1 MDFSERAKKNLFEI
15 DFESEIK
22 NERINYKYQLRKKHN
37 QKKLMEI
44 RKKRILLLNQNSDKN
59 NESNSEKTLL
69 SKSDISGNM
78 PLLNKISKE
87 NINIILECL
96 NSDNFENIKWVIYS
110 LRTFFQKYDPEL
122 DEYLILF
129 ENKIYLYF
137 ENLLKKYEN
146 TIYILNEILFII
158 SNLFSYDEIINKY
171 PENYFL
177 FFLNDFY
184 LSFYQKCFVLG
195 EEVLIVSVFITLEN
209 ILAGKNKLIKTI
221 FKEKEFI
228 FSILD
233 IINENKMNLD
243 VLIHFLKF
251 FKMIIIE
258 IKDEYIKEKHLFYLI
273 FDRIYSIYKL
283 CDKKDLNIIKEI
295 FLIIIYAFECKYQ
308 NKNSDENYIIMHYLF
323 KEREL
328 EENQAKNIKFVHYI
342 LSSLYNNPNFYLI
355 NDEILDVSL
364 ILLDNITYNCIL
376 YEINEIITCGSYK
389 FFEILNNYFKYKIKN
404 NILNNLNE
412 SNLIIKLLK
421 ISNNIIDF
429 DFQLA
434 RKLVFTEF
442 FENLIIYF
450 SKNLSNKS
458 VVEIFL
464 DTFLRLL
471 GHEDKIIADNLFKR
485 GILYEGIFCSLL
497 NNCDYHFNEK
507 MVLKM
512 MKIIL
517 NYFQI
522 VFHIKQEDKF
532 SREDILFYSKFKDFI
547 TNSNIIS
554 EEIRES
560 ILSLDIMKLII

>member
-37 QKKLMEI
+37 QNKLMEI

-69 SKSDISGNM
+69 GKSDISGNM

-209 ILAGKNKLIKTI
+209 ILAGKNALIKKI

-228 FSILD
+228 FPILD
-233 IINENKMNLD
+233 IINEKKMNLD

-458 VVEIFL
+458 VVERFL

-560 ILSLDIMKLII
+560 ILSLDIMKIII

>member
-37 QKKLMEI
+37 QNKLMEI

-184 LSFYQKCFVLG
+184 LSFYQKVFVLG

-209 ILAGKNKLIKTI
+209 ILAGKNTLIKKI

-233 IINENKMNLD
+233 IINEKKMNLD

-450 SKNLSNKS
+450 SKNLSNKT

-560 ILSLDIMKLII
+560 ILSLDIMKIII

>member
-37 QKKLMEI
+37 QNKLMEI

-146 TIYILNEILFII
+146 TIYIINEILFII

-184 LSFYQKCFVLG
+184 LSFYQKVFVLG

-209 ILAGKNKLIKTI
+209 ILAGKNALIKKI

-355 NDEILDVSL
+355 NDEILYVSL
-364 ILLDNITYNCIL
+364 ILLDNITYNCNL
-376 YEINEIITCGSYK
+376 YEINEITTCGSYK
-389 FFEILNNYFKYKIKN
+389 FFEILNNYIKYKIKN
-404 NILNNLNE
+404 NVLNNQNE
-412 SNLIIKLLK
+412 SCLIIKLLK

-429 DFQLA
+429 DIQLA

-450 SKNLSNKS
+450 SKNLSNKT

-560 ILSLDIMKLII
+560 ILSLDIMKIII

>member
-37 QKKLMEI
+37 QNKLMEI

-146 TIYILNEILFII
+146 TIYIINEILFII

-177 FFLNDFY
+177 YFLNDFY

-195 EEVLIVSVFITLEN
+195 KEVLIVSAFITLEN
-209 ILAGKNKLIKTI
+209 ILAGKNALIKKI

-295 FLIIIYAFECKYQ
+295 FFIIIYAFECKYQ

-328 EENQAKNIKFVHYI
+328 EENQAKNIKFVYYI

-364 ILLDNITYNCIL
+364 ILLDNITYNCNL
-376 YEINEIITCGSYK
+376 YEINEITTCGSYK
-389 FFEILNNYFKYKIKN
+389 FFEILNNYIKYKIKN
-404 NILNNLNE
+404 NVLNNQNE
-412 SNLIIKLLK
+412 SCLIIKLLK

-429 DFQLA
+429 DIQLA

-450 SKNLSNKS
+450 SKNLSNKT

-464 DTFLRLL
+464 DIFLRLL

-560 ILSLDIMKLII
+560 ILSLDIMKIII

>member
-1 MDFSERAKKNLFEI
+1 MI
-15 DFESEIK
+15 
-22 NERINYKYQLRKKHN
+22 
-37 QKKLMEI
+37 
-44 RKKRILLLNQNSDKN
+44 
-59 NESNSEKTLL
+59 
-69 SKSDISGNM
+69 
-78 PLLNKISKE
+78 
-87 NINIILECL
+87 
-96 NSDNFENIKWVIYS
+96 
-110 LRTFFQKYDPEL
+110 
-122 DEYLILF
+122 
-129 ENKIYLYF
+129 
-137 ENLLKKYEN
+137 
-146 TIYILNEILFII
+146 
-158 SNLFSYDEIINKY
+158 
-171 PENYFL
+171 

-184 LSFYQKCFVLG
+184 LSFYQKVFVLG

-209 ILAGKNKLIKTI
+209 ILAGKNALIKKI

-233 IINENKMNLD
+233 IINEKKMNLD

-328 EENQAKNIKFVHYI
+328 EENQAKNIKFVYYI

-355 NDEILDVSL
+355 NDEMLYVSL
-364 ILLDNITYNCIL
+364 ILLDNITYNCNL
-376 YEINEIITCGSYK
+376 YEINEITTCGSYK
-389 FFEILNNYFKYKIKN
+389 FLEILNNYIKYKIKN
-404 NILNNLNE
+404 NVLNNQNE
-412 SNLIIKLLK
+412 SCLIIKLLK

-450 SKNLSNKS
+450 SKNLSNKT

-560 ILSLDIMKLII
+560 ILSLDIMKIII

>member
-1 MDFSERAKKNLFEI
+1 MDFGERAKKNLFEI

-37 QKKLMEI
+37 QNKLMEI

-146 TIYILNEILFII
+146 TIYIINEILFII

-209 ILAGKNKLIKTI
+209 ILAGKNTLIKMI

-233 IINENKMNLD
+233 IINEKKMNLD

-295 FLIIIYAFECKYQ
+295 FLIMIYAFECKYQ

-328 EENQAKNIKFVHYI
+328 EENQAKNIKFVYYI

-389 FFEILNNYFKYKIKN
+389 FFEILNNYIKYKIKN
-404 NILNNLNE
+404 NVLNNQNE
-412 SNLIIKLLK
+412 SCLIIKLLK

-429 DFQLA
+429 DIQLA

-450 SKNLSNKS
+450 SKNLSNKT

-560 ILSLDIMKLII
+560 ILSLDIMKIII

>member
-37 QKKLMEI
+37 QNKLMEI

-146 TIYILNEILFII
+146 TIYIINEILFII

-458 VVEIFL
+458 VVERFL
-464 DTFLRLL
+464 
-471 GHEDKIIADNLFKR
+471 K
-485 GILYEGIFCSLL
+485 
-497 NNCDYHFNEK
+497 
-507 MVLKM
+507 
-512 MKIIL
+512 
-517 NYFQI
+517 
-522 VFHIKQEDKF
+522 
-532 SREDILFYSKFKDFI
+532 
-547 TNSNIIS
+547 
-554 EEIRES
+554 
-560 ILSLDIMKLII
+560 